1 MIQGLMMT
9 PPVLGRIAIGK
20 MVERNGKRLPEKD
33 DEFTITTQV
42 QNRAGWVLH
51 PIDGLLRAQLAK
63 PAGHV
68 DLPASDPAV
77 QQGTQERTLFFVES
91 GSLSV
96 HFEDEKQRIRLAI
109 VGAGS
114 IVGEGAFFSHQPR
127 NATVQAVAGCRL
139 WGLSSIRFTE
149 LCNRQPTVAVALA
162 MAAGSVLAKRLGN
175 RKRRVAAT

>member
-1 MIQGLMMT
+1 MFSSANDIKPLVTAINNCQDEESMINPLTAVQWEILA
-9 PPVLGRIAIGK
+9 PYL
-20 MVERNGKRLPEKD
+20 
-33 DEFTITTQV
+33 TQT
-42 QNRAGWVLH
+42 
-51 PIDGLLRAQLAK
+51 QLA
-63 PAGHV
+63 
-68 DLPASDPAV
+68 ASQV
-77 QQGTQERTLFFVES
+77 LFQQGTQERTLFFVES